1 MRYAKV
7 VMRKKRTYD
16 ITHKVIRARAGD
28 YAFLAEISRQFG
40 VPMAE
45 ALHLVITDQAKQE
58 ALVMPRAQ
66 IPMPVLSLRA
76 KPALSVN
83 GQAARHTALSIKP
96 KGGKYE

>member
-16 ITHKVIRARAGD
+16 ITHRVIRVRAGD
-28 YAFLAEISRQFG
+28 YAFLTEISRQFD

-45 ALHLVITDQAKQE
+45 ALHLVITDQSKRE
-58 ALVMPRAQ
+58 AQVISRSQ
-66 IPMPVLSLRA
+66 IPMPVLSYRA
-76 KPALSVN
+76 KTALSVN
-83 GQAARHTALSIKP
+83 GEAAKHTALSIKP